1 VLTATRWQR
10 VAIAAVGLGL
20 VAPVGACSSGGIHR
34 DSNGRITEK
43 GKLSVYDLRAGDC
56 LNPPDR
62 VDNELVMVDVLPC
75 ADRHTQ
81 EVVAVKTIDSKDY
94 PGDDEVRK
102 TAEQLCVK
110 PFGDYIGVDYVD
122 SGLYLTYLLPSL
134 RSWDD
139 GDKDVTC
146 IAQVV
151 DADGV
156 KGTLKG
162 SER

>member
-1 VLTATRWQR
+1 VLTRRPQRLATVLAG
-10 VAIAAVGLGL
+10 VAL
-20 VAPVGACSSGGIHR
+20 VAPLAACSSGGIHR
-34 DSNGRITEK
+34 DSEGRITEK

-62 VDNELVMVDVLPC
+62 VDNELVKVDVLPC
-75 ADRHTQ
+75 SDRHTQ
-81 EVVAVKTIDSKDY
+81 EVVAVKTIESKDY

-110 PFGDYIGVDYVD
+110 PFGDYIGVDYID
-122 SGLYLTYLLPSL
+122 SSLYLTYLLPSL

-146 IAQVV
+146 IAQIV

-156 KGTLKG
+156 KGSLKG